1 MTLYNPGGVTE
12 QHSTRV
18 MPQSYTCLLYH
29 IVFSTKEREPW
40 LDIELRP
47 RLWEYLSCAIRGE
60 GGFCLLVNGIAD
72 HVHLLARLRQDKA
85 VSEVLRSIKANS
97 SGWIHREFPQ
107 RGGFHWQDG
116 YGAFTVSKSQTETV
130 RHYIANQE
138 AHHRKLTFQ
147 EEFLTLLKAHEIEYD
162 ERYLWK

>member
-1 MTLYNPGGVTE
+1 
-12 QHSTRV
+12 

-29 IVFSTKEREPW
+29 IVFSTKDREPW
-40 LDIELRP
+40 LQAELRP
-47 RLWEYLSCAIRGE
+47 RLWEYLSGAIRSE
-60 GGFCLLVNGIAD
+60 GGFCLVANGVAD

-85 VSEVLRSIKANS
+85 ISEVLRSIKANS

-116 YGAFTVSKSQTETV
+116 YGAFTVSKSQTETL

>member
-1 MTLYNPGGVTE
+1 
-12 QHSTRV
+12 

-29 IVFSTKEREPW
+29 LVFSTKDREPW
-40 LDIELRP
+40 LQTELRP
-47 RLWEYLSCAIRGE
+47 RLWEYLSGAIRSE
-60 GGFCLLVNGIAD
+60 GGFCLLANGVAD
-72 HVHLLARLRQDKA
+72 HVHLLGRLRQDKA

-97 SGWIHREFPQ
+97 SGWIHDAFPKL
-107 RGGFHWQDG
+107 RGFHWQDG
-116 YGAFTVSKSQTETV
+116 YGAFTVSQSQTETV
-130 RHYIANQE
+130 RRYIANQE